1 MASEGY
7 PSNPVLGK
15 PIVGLEQTEKLPNVA
30 VFHAGT
36 RREGEN
42 YYTSGGRVFGVAA
55 VGDSL
60 EAAHRAAYDAASR
73 IAISGAH
80 YRKDIGTTDIKKA
93 KIAEVRAN
101 G

>member
-7 PSNPVLGK
+7 PSQPALGK
-15 PIVGLEQTEKLPNVA
+15 SIGGLEEAEKVPGVM

-36 RREGEN
+36 RRQENN
-42 YYTSGGRVFGVAA
+42 YYTSGGRIIGVAA

-60 EAAHRAAYDAASR
+60 EAARGAAYDAASK
-73 IAISGAH
+73 IDIPGVH
-80 YRKDIGTTDIKKA
+80 YRKDIGVSEANQVTV
-93 KIAEVRAN
+93 AEVPGN